1 MKDIAMRKSVKI
13 IITVTLFLS
22 VAAVS
27 QPKRTDAIWAR
38 TAAAGSIT
46 VDGVMNEPAWAAAES
61 MFVQYAKN
69 NGLPGSGYTAETGVI
84 LDSVKA
90 VIKFLVMGDSLYLA
104 FTVKDSSI
112 GGGIFG
118 AADAIIFNI
127 RDKSDNLKRPAPS
140 GEYLW
145 GWINESWMDPG
156 NVTAAGALP
165 KIGPTGKYQKLEFE
179 TATNVK
185 GSTNVDGTI
194 NNVITD
200 PTKIDTSYTV
210 EMKIFLK
217 PRGYKVTD
225 MNGDIIMFNL
235 AFRDCDWAWPFQDFV
250 TFSRTWIQG
259 PWANVSDKNFLRI
272 HVRPDVTINSGPLP
286 SIQPDHI
293 VQNGKDVATPVIDGK
308 LDEAVWGKIPG
319 LKIRFGDTKIRDA
332 YAGAGPF
339 ASGQFQPSVNGGQAS
354 VFDSSLATVKMF
366 FKGNLLYI
374 GADVQDMVVQFYDAE
389 DRYDGMM
396 FSINGLGKDHQ
407 NPSDHDQI
415 GRKLTVLVGKN
426 GKDSVRDYL
435 KILRDSL
442 GGAQVALMLKPNT
455 TVDTIDSNVD
465 EGYQIETAIDLTK
478 LGYPSGLGDGV
489 LYLGITLYDGDSFN
503 PASLSYGTRTWWF
516 REREGFAAAAYVY
529 MDPANVITSVP
540 ENSQTSL
547 PVDFKIIGN
556 YPNPFNPATTIRYTM
571 PVSGSVEMLIYD
583 LLGRTVR
590 SVGIGEQSAGE
601 RSYSF
606 NASGLSTGVYFYRLF
621 LNNNSGRGS
630 VTPLSKMVL
639 VK

>member
-1 MKDIAMRKSVKI
+1 MKKFMVI
-13 IITVTLFLS
+13 IFTGIVLFSTVTW
-22 VAAVS
+22 S

-38 TAAAGSIT
+38 TAPAGSIT

-61 MFVQYAKN
+61 LVVQYGKSA
-69 NGLPGSGYTAETGVI
+69 GLPGSGYAAETGVV

-90 VIKFLVMGDSLYLA
+90 VVKFLVIGDSLYLA

-127 RDKSDNLKRPAPS
+127 RDKSDNLIRPAPS

-156 NVTAAGALP
+156 DVTSVGAMP
-165 KIGPTGKYQKLEFE
+165 KIGPTGRYQKSEFE
-179 TATNVK
+179 TATKVK
-185 GSTNVDGTI
+185 GTTNIDGT
-194 NNVITD
+194 NNNAITD

-210 EMKIFLK
+210 EMKINLK
-217 PRGYKVTD
+217 ARGYKVTD
-225 MNGDIIMFNL
+225 PNGDIVMFN
-235 AFRDCDWAWPFQDFV
+235 AAIRDCDWAWPFQDFV

-259 PWANVSDKNFLRI
+259 AWANVSEKNFLRI

-286 SIQPDHI
+286 SIAPDYTL
-293 VQNGKDVATPVIDGK
+293 QNGKNFGTPVIDGK
-308 LDEAVWGKIPG
+308 LDEAVWGMIPG

-332 YAGAGPF
+332 YTGAGPF
-339 ASGQFQPSVNGGQAS
+339 ASGQFQPDVNGGKAS
-354 VFDSSLATVKMF
+354 VFDSSLAVVKMF
-366 FKGNLLYI
+366 FKGNMLYI
-374 GADVQDMVVQFYDAE
+374 GVDVQDMVVQFYDAE
-389 DRYDGMM
+389 DRFDGMM

-415 GRKLTVLVGKN
+415 ARKLTVIVGQD
-426 GKDSVRDYL
+426 GKENVRDYL

-442 GGAQVALMLKPNT
+442 GGAQVALKLKPNT

-465 EGYQIETAIDLTK
+465 EGYQIEIAIDLTK

-489 LYLGITLYDGDSFN
+489 LYLGMTLYDGDSFV

-516 REREGFAAAAYVY
+516 REREGNAAAAFVY
-529 MDPANVITSVP
+529 MDPNNIITSVP
-540 ENSQTSL
+540 DDQQTST
-547 PVDFKIIGN
+547 PSDFKLIGN
-556 YPNPFNPATTIRYTM
+556 YPNPFNPSTTIRFSM
-571 PVSGSVEMLIYD
+571 PVRGFVDLAVYD
-583 LLGRTVR
+583 LLGRTMQSIR
-590 SVGIGEQSAGE
+590 IGERSAGE
-601 RSYSF
+601 QSYSF

-621 LNNNSGRGS
+621 SKNNDGRES
-630 VTPLSKMVL
+630 VTPISKMVL